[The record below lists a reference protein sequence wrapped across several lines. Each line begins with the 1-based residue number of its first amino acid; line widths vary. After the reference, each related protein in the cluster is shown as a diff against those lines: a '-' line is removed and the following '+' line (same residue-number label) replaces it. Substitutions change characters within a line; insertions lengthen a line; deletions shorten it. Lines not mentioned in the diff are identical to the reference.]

1 MSEGFLGLAD
11 QMKKLGENL
20 VASYNVRIGE
30 VGDIV
35 KTTHTLIKDYH
46 NSREQMSEEQKAEL
60 ARFRKTLVADT
71 RAMLNTF
78 KNDFEKMAQE
88 LDTMLSNYY
97 KQDIQG
103 PVHSMLKTYHN
114 QMKALASEF
123 GKVHEAWMS
132 CVRSM
137 NAKRM
142 KHVPEE
148 ESAPAPKAT
157 KKRKYSRRK

>member
-1 MSEGFLGLAD
+1 MDDFLGLAD
-11 QMKKLGENL
+11 EMKKLAGDM
-20 VASYNVRIGE
+20 ATSYDVRIGA

-35 KTTHTLIKDYH
+35 KNTHTLIKDYH

-60 ARFRKTLVADT
+60 ARFRKTLGADT
-71 RAMLNTF
+71 RAMLKTF

-114 QMKALASEF
+114 QMTVLAGEF
-123 GKVHEAWMS
+123 RKVHEAWMS

-148 ESAPAPKAT
+148 ENAPAPKVT